1 MASTNLARTPSSAGS
16 TTTGTFSF
24 WIKGNL
30 ATGSNQNLYS
40 VSDGGNTWQMWINV
54 NGQLDFHAWNGSSYV
69 ARVHPERK
77 LRDVNAW
84 YHIVCTI
91 DTTNAT
97 AGDRLRLYINGER
110 YTGAWTA
117 EVQPSQ
123 NLGIIFCKNS
133 TTRIGSE
140 WDNSD
145 YFEGVMSHFHLIDGT
160 AYDASAFG
168 ETDATTGI
176 WKPKTAPSVTYG
188 TNGFFLKFENSGAF
202 GTDSSGNSNT
212 FTVNGTMTQT
222 IDTPSN
228 VFCTLN
234 PLVNIEGSYTLSNGN
249 TKFTGTGTND
259 NCYGTLGVTQGK
271 WYFETKWTA
280 NVATAFAGWTTMEL
294 GQTQGTGNL
303 ITKFVGQYR
312 DDYTINFGTT
322 GTTNTSVS
330 ANDIFG
336 FYLDLDSATKT
347 CKIYQNDVLI
357 ATENIPTARVGE
369 AFTPCVGD
377 TSATNGII
385 ECNFG
390 NGFFGTTAVSSG
402 NSDANGEG
410 IFEYNPTLSGVNY
423 LTLNTKNINAEEYS

>member
-1 MASTNLARTPSSAGS
+1 MASAYLNKTYSGDGDRRTFTVSVWVKCHAINSNEQSIFCAGD
-16 TTTGTFSF
+16 
-24 WIKGNL
+24 
-30 ATGSNQNLYS
+30 AANQRSELK
-40 VSDGGNTWQMWINV
+40 I
-54 NGQLDFHAWNGSSYV
+54 NGS
-69 ARVHPERK
+69 RK
-77 LRDVNAW
+77 LTFFDYNSSFDAQLETNALLRDVNAW
-84 YHIVCTI
+84 YHIVLKY
-91 DTTNAT
+91 DTTQAT
-97 AGDRLRLYINGER
+97 SSDRIKLYLNGEEQSLSTSTIPAQNHQSYINLSSKTHRINQSAAGGDIGE
-110 YTGAWTA
+110 YTMA
-117 EVQPSQ
+117 
-123 NLGIIFCKNS
+123 
-133 TTRIGSE
+133 
-140 WDNSD
+140 
-145 YFEGVMSHFHLIDGT
+145 HFHFIDGT
-160 AYDASAFG
+160 AYSPSDFG

-202 GTDSSGNSNT
+202 GTDSSGNGNT